1 MPDQPEIQYADP
13 EARRRALRWLVPS
26 ALVGL
31 LLAAVLTYMGSG
43 DDVDSAVTS
52 VYLMLAALIV
62 IAALMLWPLYR
73 LWNTGRAARRTR
85 RFPPEGLAVI
95 RDTPVHRGDAAVLRG
110 RLLQVLAGV
119 MAFFVILTPLVIA
132 GMVLVLLR
140 PH

>member
-13 EARRRALRWLVPS
+13 EARRRALRWFVPV

-31 LLAAVLTYMGSG
+31 VLATALTYTGSA
-43 DDVDSAVTS
+43 DDFNSAVTS
-52 VYLMLAALIV
+52 VYLMLAVLFV
-62 IAALMLWPLYR
+62 ISAMMLWPLHR
-73 LWNTGRAARRTR
+73 LWKTGRAARETG
-85 RFPPEGLAVI
+85 RFPPDGVAVI

-119 MAFFVILTPLVIA
+119 MAFFVVTIPLVLA
-132 GMVLVLLR
+132 GMVFVILQ